1 MSIQTINANTNN
13 TLKSFEEMTEKTVD
27 AKVANARQ
35 AFTDW
40 KETSYQE
47 RADLLFGGTKHSGF
61 CRELSEL
68 GIQEF
73 VNKKL
78 IRVSDLNDPF

>member
-13 TLKSFEEMTEKTVD
+13 TVKSFEEMTEKTVD
-27 AKVANARQ
+27 AKVANAQQ

>member
-1 MSIQTINANTNN
+1 MSIQTINANTSN
-13 TLKSFEEMTEKTVD
+13 TVKSFEEMTEKPVNTKL
-27 AKVANARQ
+27 AKAQ
-35 AFTDW
+35 TAFTEW